1 MTHLIHIAAIEH
13 MSGMDLFAAAS
24 ETELNAK
31 IAGYCR
37 SHWGTCSHNEI
48 ESADTMSDA
57 DAIELYFE
65 DHENDSLTTDVD
77 SMEMPCAAEE

>member
-1 MTHLIHIAAIEH
+1 MKRLVHIAAIEH

-37 SHWGTCSHNEI
+37 SHWGTCSHHEI
-48 ESADTMSDA
+48 ESADTMPDA
-57 DAIELYFE
+57 KTIDIYFD
-65 DHENDSLTTDVD
+65 DHENDSLTRDVD
-77 SMEMPCAAEE
+77 SLELEELAPC